1 MTMASAWA
9 ARPIA
14 EPPVIQK
21 PGVAESPTCD
31 PSSVL
36 GPAALSHHLV
46 TVAQPRSVPSYKRG
60 IPDRCAGLQTSPPSW
75 ALTED
80 NQKAVLRLASSA
92 GGAGAADG
100 PLQAGWR
107 NRHCP
112 TASKFCLTQ
121 RICDLKLLLTGV
133 QCSPELPME
142 NMTPGASAH
151 HPSTPCWNQAVAG
164 SSGAL
169 CLLENP

>member
-1 MTMASAWA
+1 MTPAQCWVPLSY
-9 ARPIA
+9 
-14 EPPVIQK
+14 
-21 PGVAESPTCD
+21 PT
-31 PSSVL
+31 SL
-36 GPAALSHHLV
+36 I

-60 IPDRCAGLQTSPPSW
+60 IPDRCAGLQTSLPSW
-75 ALTED
+75 ALAED
-80 NQKAVLRLASSA
+80 NQEAVLRLASSA

-100 PLQAGWR
+100 PLQASWR

-112 TASKFCLTQ
+112 TASKFHLTQ

-142 NMTPGASAH
+142 NMTSGASAH
-151 HPSTPCWNQAVAG
+151 HPSTPCWNQAVLG